1 MQDKTR
7 GYVRGLSMWPNLI
20 PRDIFKTEEIPIQ
33 KLKPQMIALF
43 PEPNNTFI
51 VHRVLSIKHNKDKI
65 IVNTGGDR
73 SGPDKDNWSY
83 QPNATLL
90 IVTGVL
96 RKGQYRTITKTKIP
110 RLFSPNIIIRIYN
123 KIIRTLFW

>member
-1 MQDKTR
+1 MQNKTR

-20 PRDIFKTEEIPIQ
+20 PRDILKTEEIPVTN
-33 KLKPQMIALF
+33 LKPQMIALF
-43 PEPNNTFI
+43 PETKNTFI
-51 VHRVLSIKHNKDKI
+51 VHRVLSIKHDKDKI

-83 QPNATLL
+83 QTDETLL
-90 IVTGVL
+90 TITGVL
-96 RKGQYRTITKTKIP
+96 RKGQYRTITKVKIP
-110 RLFSPNIIIRIYN
+110 LLLSPNIIIRIYN